1 MARFANPFA
10 RARHDHAG
18 ETAKDYVEL
27 ILEIE
32 ESGGTARTADLV
44 KRLGVAQPTVTK
56 SLDRLE
62 REGLVTIE
70 HRRGVQLT
78 PEGQRMARESRT
90 RHAIVLAFLY
100 SLGVEPAQARFDAEG
115 IEHHASAATIAAFER
130 WIKNNGPGPS

>member
-1 MARFANPFA
+1 MKSTLPRRATSGKEGTCITKATAFRSPDRSGATGALGSLLSVARFANPFA

-78 PEGQRMARESRT
+78 PEGQRMARESR
-90 RHAIVLAFLY
+90 
-100 SLGVEPAQARFDAEG
+100 AR
-115 IEHHASAATIAAFER
+115 
-130 WIKNNGPGPS
+130 